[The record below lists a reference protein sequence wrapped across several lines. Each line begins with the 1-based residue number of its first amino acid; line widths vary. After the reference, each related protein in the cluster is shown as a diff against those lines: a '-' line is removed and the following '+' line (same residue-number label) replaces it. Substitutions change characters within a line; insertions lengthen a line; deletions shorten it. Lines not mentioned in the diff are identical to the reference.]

1 MRHWILQTIVLLT
14 LYGVKGQ
21 NLNLSLA
28 VTDSANVQVL
38 DTLSYQSVF
47 NNYNNLKHEL
57 NKIQNTLNIYGYF
70 ESKLLHLKADKLNY
84 TATYFIGRQTPTIR
98 IYLNEQLQRTVGAQN
113 YNLSE
118 NYIDVASASLESF
131 LNKLNTNVAEQGD
144 PFSKLQ
150 LKNFRRVNP
159 ETLAADLSISQNNF
173 RQIDSIVV
181 KGYEKFPKAFVK
193 HYLKLKKGR
202 RFGLKDIKRQVDLI
216 NNLPFANQIKEPE
229 VLFTKDSTTLY
240 LYLEKQNINTFDG
253 FLGFG
258 TNETTN
264 KLEFDGYLD
273 LRLINNLNFG
283 ETLNLY
289 YKSDEIDQ
297 QTFRVNAQLPYLLK
311 SPVGLN
317 LGLNIFRK
325 DSTFITVNQ
334 KLQLNYQINAHHNVA
349 LGIDGVTSTYL
360 RDEINPDFED
370 YQTTFF
376 TANYNY
382 ISVQSDRLFPI
393 NFWIDFNAAL
403 GNRSS
408 NEQKL
413 QQQRFNLE
421 TYKIFNLNQRNSI
434 FGRITGGYLIS
445 DNYFDNE
452 LFRLGGINSIRG
464 FEENSLVANL
474 YGVLNTEYRYR
485 LSPSFYVNSVV
496 DAAYLENSLTD
507 TTLKLFGFGF
517 GFGLVTKAG
526 LFRLN
531 YASGKTENQQFR
543 LSDSKVHISLTATF

>member
-84 TATYFIGRQTPTIR
+84 TATYFIGRQTLTIR

-297 QTFRVNAQLPYLLK
+297 QTFRVTAQLPYLLK

-334 KLQLNYQINAHHNVA
+334 KLQLNYQINAHHSVA